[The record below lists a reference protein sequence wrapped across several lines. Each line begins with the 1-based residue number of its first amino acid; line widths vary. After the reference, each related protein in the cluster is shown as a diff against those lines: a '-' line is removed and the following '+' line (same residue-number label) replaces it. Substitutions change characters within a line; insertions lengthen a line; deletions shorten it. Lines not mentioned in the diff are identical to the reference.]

1 VVFGFEE
8 MTITLTLGPLG
19 RSGPQ
24 GGQAAGRDNKSVQA
38 GSLKMLVYLFYRL
51 IALVVNLVPR
61 SVGNWLALRI
71 ADSYY
76 FLSPAKRA
84 AVRSNL
90 RVILGEK
97 ASPAQLQYQLR
108 WTFRCF
114 GKSLAELA
122 DRRRIDARFTDR
134 CLTFK
139 GVEHVRAARTA
150 GRGAVLV
157 GAHMGNWEMVGA
169 AASLRGAPVLAIV
182 QPHPNPRVHRF
193 FMSQRERLDYRV
205 LPVGHAARPILRHLA
220 ANGLVALL
228 GDRPYGEEGLE
239 VEFFG
244 RATLLPTGPAR
255 LALISGAELIPW
267 FVVRRFDDSFTI
279 AFEPPIPRP
288 VSGSSRE
295 RARAMTQAFA
305 RVLETY
311 VRENPSQWLTFYPVW
326 DGNGRPPGDAFSP
339 ATGRHSAGQPVV
351 TGETLEDEEARRG
364 LAARTARPLPL

>member
-1 VVFGFEE
+1 
-8 MTITLTLGPLG
+8 MLT
-19 RSGPQ
+19 
-24 GGQAAGRDNKSVQA
+24 
-38 GSLKMLVYLFYRL
+38 YLPYRL
-51 IALVVNLVPR
+51 ISLVSNLMPR
-61 SVGNWLALRI
+61 SVGSWLAMRI
-71 ADSYY
+71 ADCYY
-76 FLSPAKRA
+76 LLSPAKRA
-84 AVRSNL
+84 VVRGNL
-90 RVILGEK
+90 RVILGEEV
-97 ASPAQLQYQLR
+97 SPTHLQYHLR

-114 GKSLAELA
+114 GKTLEEFAG
-122 DRRRIDARFTDR
+122 RRRFDARFIER
-134 CLTFK
+134 YVTFK
-139 GVEHVRAARTA
+139 GVEHVRAARAA

-193 FMSQRERLDYRV
+193 FMSQREKLNYRV
-205 LPVGHAARPILRHLA
+205 LPVGHAARPILRHLTS
-220 ANGLVALL
+220 NGIVALL

-244 RATLLPTGPAR
+244 RATILPTGPAR

-267 FVVRRFDDSFTI
+267 FVVRRSDDSFMI

-288 VSGSSRE
+288 ASGSPRE

-326 DGNGRPPGDAFSP
+326 DGNGRPPGEAFP
-339 ATGRHSAGQPVV
+339 ASAGRRSA
-351 TGETLEDEEARRG
+351 GEPAVIGGIRQDEDARRG
-364 LAARTARPLPL
+364 LAA